1 MPSIA
6 MMALPLHG
14 HVNPMLGLA
23 AELVG
28 RGHDVTFA
36 TGTDF
41 TAAIER
47 TGARVVG
54 YQSVLRSSRT
64 GDGRWVFGASAERKI
79 VEVFAAERDAALA
92 ALAPQ
97 YRQAVP
103 DVVVFDT
110 VTAFAPVL
118 ASRWGVPL
126 VQFSPTHVLPPQQPT
141 HGARPPTADA
151 KSPCIVALP
160 RSFQYPDEG
169 VGPGHVFVGPLDWE
183 RDSDADWQPSGAAH
197 NALVSLGTTFN
208 DGTDLMRR
216 VARVISEVKP
226 GSEVVVALG
235 RPITPELGAGWP
247 ESVRLESWVP
257 QQRVLREV
265 DLFVTAGGTGS
276 VLEAIRASTPMVVLP
291 QAVEQFITARQV
303 RHLGLGTAL
312 APDAIDD
319 DALAEAV
326 NVALSL
332 PRFGE
337 AAGRLNDEMA
347 SVGGAATAAAVV
359 EGSLHHSTG
368 RLAP

>member
-1 MPSIA
+1 MSSIA
-6 MMALPLHG
+6 LMTLPLHG

-41 TAAIER
+41 AAAVER
-47 TGARVVG
+47 TGARAVV

-64 GDGRWVFGASAERKI
+64 GVGCWVSGASAERDI
-79 VEVFAAERDAALA
+79 VDVFAAERDAALA
-92 ALAPQ
+92 ALGPQ
-97 YRQAVP
+97 YRHAVP
-103 DVVVFDT
+103 EIVVFDT
-110 VTAFAPVL
+110 VTAFAPIL
-118 ASRWGVPL
+118 TSRWGVPL
-126 VQFSPTHVLPPQQPT
+126 VQFSPTHVLPPEQPS
-141 HGARPPTADA
+141 HGATPAAADA
-151 KSPCIVALP
+151 NSPCIVALP

-169 VGPGHVFVGPLDWE
+169 VGHGHVFVGPLDWE
-183 RDSDADWQPSGAAH
+183 RDGDADWQPSNAARTT
-197 NALVSLGTTFN
+197 LVSLGTTFN

-226 GSEVVVALG
+226 GTEVVVALG
-235 RPITPELGAGWP
+235 RPVTRELGAGWP

-291 QAVEQFITARQV
+291 QAVEQFVNARQV

-312 APDAIDD
+312 TPDAVDD
-319 DALAEAV
+319 DALAAAV
-326 NVALSL
+326 NLALSL
-332 PRFGE
+332 PGFGE
-337 AAGRLNDEMA
+337 AARQLNDEMA
-347 SVGGAATAAAVV
+347 SAGGAATAAAVV
-359 EGSLHHSTG
+359 EGSLLQLTG